1 MISLQKG
8 AVPPF
13 VNGTEGGAKMPE
25 KAINHVPE
33 GMHTITAHLWFEGNC
48 KEAVEFYKKALGA
61 IEIFPPMEMPGGK
74 SVLHAML
81 KLGDSFIMMADAWP
95 GTWEQGPKDRATTGL
110 WVYVEDCDSVFK
122 QAFEAGCEV
131 LMPIEDAFW
140 GDRFGKVKDPFGHC
154 WAIAT
159 HNWEMT
165 PDEMEEG
172 QKEWLKNM
180 GQ

>member
-1 MISLQKG
+1 
-8 AVPPF
+8 
-13 VNGTEGGAKMPE
+13 MPE